1 MRIFPMWRTELGQ
14 NADDVNNNMNS
25 NAQVCYQ
32 TSLTYELSKIPEL
45 KYFVFYFL
53 SLCSFN
59 RLYSELIE
67 IECACQHSTNSYRWQ
82 SRRIEFYPF
91 PRITNC
97 VTFPNHQ
104 CHAYIESN
112 WKTVVNSRI
121 YWDQIPSWCSTI
133 ILCVVS
139 CNLFGHYFGNM
150 SLFTVLLYF
159 TTIARAQTDRIKINF
174 PLVSNERVCVC
185 ECFAVQVLRFRNT
198 ISAKF
203 IGRPVKWTSSVS

>member
-67 IECACQHSTNSYRWQ
+67 IECTCQHSTNSYRWQ
-82 SRRIEFYPF
+82 SRRIEILSISTNYELCDF
-91 PRITNC
+91 PQSSMPCI
-97 VTFPNHQ
+97 HW
-104 CHAYIESN
+104 IKLE
-112 WKTVVNSRI
+112 NSRKFSHLLRSNTFLMQYNHFMRCFMQFI
-121 YWDQIPSWCSTI
+121 R
-133 ILCVVS
+133 
-139 CNLFGHYFGNM
+139 
-150 SLFTVLLYF
+150 SLL
-159 TTIARAQTDRIKINF
+159 
-174 PLVSNERVCVC
+174 
-185 ECFAVQVLRFRNT
+185 
-198 ISAKF
+198 
-203 IGRPVKWTSSVS
+203 W